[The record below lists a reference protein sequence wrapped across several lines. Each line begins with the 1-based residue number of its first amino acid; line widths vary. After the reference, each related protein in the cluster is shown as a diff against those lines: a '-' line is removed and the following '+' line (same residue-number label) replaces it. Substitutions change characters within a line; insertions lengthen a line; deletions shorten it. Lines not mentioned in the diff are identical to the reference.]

1 VSGEKPGY
9 RQAMERMTERL
20 VKSGVPAD
28 KARKTAQDAAQRAD
42 RKERDKR

>member
-9 RQAMERMTERL
+9 RQAMERLTERL
-20 VKSGVPAD
+20 VNSGVPAD

>member
-1 VSGEKPGY
+1 MNGEKPAY
-9 RQAMERMTERL
+9 RQAMDRLTERL
-20 VKSGVPAD
+20 VNSGVPAD

>member
-1 VSGEKPGY
+1 MSGEKPAY

-20 VKSGVPAD
+20 VNSGVSTD
-28 KARKTAQDAAQRAD
+28 KARKAAQDAAVRAD

>member
-9 RQAMERMTERL
+9 RQAMERLTERL
-20 VKSGVPAD
+20 VNSGVPVD
-28 KARKTAQDAAQRAD
+28 KARKEAQDAAQRAD

>member
-1 VSGEKPGY
+1 MSGEKPAF

-20 VKSGVPAD
+20 VNSGVPAD

>member
-1 VSGEKPGY
+1 VSGEIPKV

-20 VKSGVPAD
+20 VNGGMPAD
-28 KARKTAQDAAQRAD
+28 KARKTAQDAAVRAD

>member
-1 VSGEKPGY
+1 MSGEKPAF

-20 VKSGVPAD
+20 VNSGVPAD
-28 KARKTAQDAAQRAD
+28 KARKEAQDAAQRAD

>member
-9 RQAMERMTERL
+9 RQAMERMTQRL
-20 VKSGVPAD
+20 VNSGVPAD

>member
-1 VSGEKPGY
+1 MSGEIPKV
-9 RQAMERMTERL
+9 RQAMERLTERL
-20 VKSGVPAD
+20 VNSGVPAD